1 MSTPSHS
8 DEKTG
13 ILRIVD
19 GINSEEKTRA
29 IRSGLGD
36 LAGVRSVEVMGSA
49 VTVRFNPQLVSAQ
62 QFYQAIKTAGFQATG
77 FQTAA

>member
-1 MSTPSHS
+1 MSIQSHS

-19 GINSEEKTRA
+19 GIKSDQKARA
-29 IRSGLGD
+29 IKAGLGD
-36 LAGVRSVEVMGSA
+36 LPGVRSVEVIGLA
-49 VTVRFNPQLVSAQ
+49 VRVRFDPQIVTEQ

-77 FQTAA
+77 FQTAV